1 MSNKKLLLATTLLTL
16 VLTSLATACQDQA
29 KAAPLNVVTFVATD
43 YAFAGPGTIPAGWTH
58 LRLENQG
65 PDYHHIQ
72 LVKLPAD
79 KSVEDLVAALQDSP
93 IMPSWAEHYG
103 GPNPPEAG
111 AISEA
116 IVRLEPG
123 SYALICTVPD
133 KEGRSHV
140 QHGMV
145 KALAVSR
152 PADGTSVE
160 PQADVTLDM
169 FDFGFT
175 LSQPLAAGRHII
187 RAVNSGEQPHEVF
200 LAHLAPGKEL
210 GDFLASFA
218 PDAPPEAHDWQ
229 AAGGISVIEPGDHGY
244 FFVDL
249 APGRYLL
256 ICFAPDHHSGAPHF
270 IAGMAEVVTV
280 D

>member
-1 MSNKKLLLATTLLTL
+1 MSNKKLLFATALLTL
-16 VLTSLATACQDQA
+16 VLIVLTTACQDQA

-43 YAFAGPGTIPAGWTH
+43 YAFAGPDTIPAGWTH

-72 LVKLPAD
+72 LVKLPAGQ
-79 KSVEDLVAALQDSP
+79 SIEDLVAALQESP

-145 KALAVSR
+145 KGLTVWPSTNGVA
-152 PADGTSVE
+152 VE
-160 PQADVTLDM
+160 PEADVTLDM
-169 FDFGFT
+169 FDFGFS
-175 LSQPLAAGRHII
+175 LSQPLAAGRQLV
-187 RAVNSGEQPHEVF
+187 RTVNSGEQPHEVF
-200 LAHLAPGKEL
+200 LARLAPGKDVS
-210 GDFLASFA
+210 DFLASFA
-218 PDAPPEAHDWQ
+218 PDVPPEAHDWQ
-229 AAGGISVIEPGDHGY
+229 AAGGISVIEPGDDGY

-270 IAGMAEVVTV
+270 VSGMAEVITV